1 MQDAGV
7 NQIISSP
14 ENYAAYLE
22 VQGANPMYSAG
33 NIALAMVQFP
43 GISQIGTAERWKV
56 LGRTVLDSEKSNGIQ
71 IFARG
76 SFGKGYG
83 IANAYD
89 ITQTFG
95 REIAPVK
102 VAEGSKEMES
112 ALTTVMNY
120 SLVPI
125 EIDHDL
131 PEPAYYDHN
140 KLVIAANPN
149 FGEAETFAALATEV
163 ALSRIHNKGKNIH
176 YTRKENELDA
186 QSVSYLLCKRFG
198 IECEM
203 PDLSNLTDIYNGWTA
218 PEIRQALSYIQDM
231 SKQIG
236 GSIDKSITPQP
247 HSRGNM
253 RRPAR

>member
-1 MQDAGV
+1 
-7 NQIISSP
+7 
-14 ENYAAYLE
+14 
-22 VQGANPMYSAG
+22 MYS
-33 NIALAMVQFP
+33 FP
-43 GISQIGTAERWKV
+43 VT
-56 LGRTVLDSEKSNGIQ
+56 DS
-71 IFARG
+71 FCR
-76 SFGKGYG
+76 
-83 IANAYD
+83 
-89 ITQTFG
+89 
-95 REIAPVK
+95 
-102 VAEGSKEMES
+102 SKR
-112 ALTTVMNY
+112 
-120 SLVPI
+120 I
-125 EIDHDL
+125 CDFIKIDHDL

-149 FGEAETFAALATEV
+149 FGEAETFAALAAEV

-218 PEIRQALSYIQDM
+218 PEIRQVLSYIQDM

>member
-1 MQDAGV
+1 M
-7 NQIISSP
+7 NQIVSSP

-22 VQGANPMYSAG
+22 LQGTNPMYSAG
-33 NIALAMVQFP
+33 NIALAMVQYP
-43 GISQIGTAERWKV
+43 GLTQIGTADRWKV
-56 LGRTVLDSEKSNGIQ
+56 LGRNVLASEKNNGIQ
-71 IFARG
+71 IFSRS

-83 IANAYD
+83 ITNAYD
-89 ITQTFG
+89 ISQTFG
-95 REIAPVK
+95 KEVTPVRI
-102 VAEGSKEMES
+102 AEGSKEMES

-125 EIDHDL
+125 EIDYDL

-163 ALSRIHNKGKNIH
+163 ALSRIHNKGNNVY

-198 IECEM
+198 IEAEM
-203 PDLSNLTDIYNGWTA
+203 PDLSSLTDIYNGWTA

>member
-1 MQDAGV
+1 MQDAGAY
-7 NQIISSP
+7 QIVSSP

-22 VQGANPMYSAG
+22 VQGNNPMYSAG
-33 NIALAMVQFP
+33 NVTLAMVQNP
-43 GISQIGTAERWKV
+43 HITRIGTAERWKA
-56 LGRTVLDSEKSNGIQ
+56 LGRTVMDTEKNNAFQ
-71 IFARG
+71 IFSRG

-83 IANAYD
+83 LTNAYD
-89 ITQTFG
+89 ISQTYG
-95 REIAPVK
+95 REITPVQIK
-102 VAEGSKEMES
+102 EGSKEMET

-131 PEPAYYDHN
+131 PQPAYYDHN

-149 FGEAETFAALATEV
+149 FGEGETFAALAAEV
-163 ALSRIHNKGKNIH
+163 ALSRIHNKGKNVY
-176 YTRKENELDA
+176 YTRKENELDS
-186 QSVSYLLCKRFG
+186 QSVAYLLCKRFG
-198 IECEM
+198 IPCEM
-203 PDLSNLTDIYNGWTA
+203 PELSSLTDNYNGWTA
-218 PEIRQALSYIQDM
+218 PEIRQALSYVQEM